1 MKTLGKLTKV
11 TGILPAAI
19 KANSINKGLIYP
31 AENSLEA
38 AWSGNS
44 DVYAANGLLEVL
56 NHFTG
61 KQKMCSPILPEIR
74 MHGEKKPDLQD
85 IQGQIIPKR
94 ALEIAAAGGHHMLM
108 IGPPGSGKSMLA
120 KRLPG
125 IMPALSHEERLESS
139 IIASIAGEL
148 SSNMLVEER
157 PFREPHCSS
166 SLPAMVGGGKNAKP
180 GEITLAHLGILFLDE
195 LPEFSRNT
203 LEALRQPIESRC
215 ITIARVNNH
224 VTYPANFQLIAAM
237 NPCRCGY
244 YGEPNNMQ
252 CSRAPS
258 CVEDYQNKISGPL
271 FDRFDMQIEVRA
283 VDILSDEMERGESSE
298 VVAKRVML
306 ARITQLERYENLG
319 IKLNSE
325 LNGELLYDVVKM
337 DEESKN
343 LMKKACTK
351 MHISMRGFNKI
362 LRVARTIADLS
373 QAKEVNVLHLAEAI
387 GYRVARK

>member
-1 MKTLGKLTKV
+1 M
-11 TGILPAAI
+11 
-19 KANSINKGLIYP
+19 
-31 AENSLEA
+31 
-38 AWSGNS
+38 
-44 DVYAANGLLEVL
+44 
-56 NHFTG
+56 
-61 KQKMCSPILPEIR
+61 
-74 MHGEKKPDLQD
+74 
-85 IQGQIIPKR
+85 
-94 ALEIAAAGGHHMLM
+94 EIAAAGGHHMLM

-298 VVAKRVML
+298 VVAKRVMS
-306 ARITQLERYENLG
+306 ARITQLEPYENLG

-325 LNGELLYDVVKM
+325 LNGDLLYDVVKM

-373 QAKEVNVLHLAEAI
+373 QEKEVNVLHLAEAI